1 MFNAVCT
8 LLILSTAWSRPEPKD
23 YRSVLNTDL
32 GRTVSILNSAGKY
45 REAIQIGG
53 RIQRSVDRFP
63 RVSYEIGYAHHRLGE
78 LAAAVR
84 NYDAALQRDPEL
96 TTALYDRGEIH
107 LQEGRLDSAKAD
119 FLLVSKQTPTHWAGH
134 FRLAH
139 LAGLVGDADGFKQHL
154 MNAIEHG
161 FDLETVQ
168 SDPDWVSFTKN
179 HKIRPVLRKV
189 IVLYGNDVLLQWLG
203 DQP

>member
-1 MFNAVCT
+1 MFNVVCT
-8 LLILSTAWSRPEPKD
+8 SLILSTAWARPEPSD

-32 GRTVSILNSAGKY
+32 GRTVSILNGAGKY
-45 REAIQIGG
+45 REAIQVGG

-78 LAAAVR
+78 LDAAVR

-107 LQEGRLDSAKAD
+107 LQEGRLGAATAD
-119 FLLVSKQTPTHWAGH
+119 FLLVAKQTPTHWAGH

-139 LAGLVGDADGFKQHL
+139 LAGLEGDADGFERHL
-154 MNAIEHG
+154 MNAIQHG
-161 FDLETVQ
+161 FDLDTVRP
-168 SDPDWVSFTKN
+168 DPEWVSFTKN
-179 HKIRPVLRKV
+179 PSIRPVLRKV
-189 IVLYGNDVLLQWLG
+189 IVLYGNDGLLQWLG
-203 DQP
+203 EQP

>member
-1 MFNAVCT
+1 MINAVCT
-8 LLILSTAWSRPEPKD
+8 LLILSTAWARPEPKD

-32 GRTVSILNSAGKY
+32 GRTVSMLNSAGKY

-107 LQEGRLDSAKAD
+107 LQEGRLDAAKAD
-119 FLLVSKQTPTHWAGH
+119 FLLVAEQTPTHWAGH

-139 LAGLVGDADGFKQHL
+139 LAGLGGDADGFKQHL

-168 SDPDWVSFTKN
+168 PDPDWVSFTRN
-179 HKIRPVLRKV
+179 PKIRPVLRKV

-203 DQP
+203 NQP